1 MNTATYPRRILK
13 TGRPLGLLD
22 VLAKI
27 ADNAVLGV
35 RARLV
40 ARLGAQATPDTR
52 ETRLAREA
60 AEVRRMADRQ
70 RHSSPAFASDL
81 YAAADRHELI
91 G

>member
-27 ADNAVLGV
+27 ADNAVLAV
-35 RARLV
+35 Q
-40 ARLGAQATPDTR
+40 ARLGALTAPATPETKA
-52 ETRLAREA
+52 TRLAREA

-70 RHSSPAFASDL
+70 RHGSPAFASEL